1 MNRRWKLPASLVVQ
15 LVKNL
20 PAVRE
25 TCVQP
30 LGWEDPLEKGMAT
43 PPVYLPGESPWTEEH
58 GGLPSMG

>member
-25 TCVQP
+25 TCVRP
-30 LGWEDPLEKGMAT
+30 LGWEDPLEKGVAA